1 MHLTGLDLLF
11 WAVGFAGHVILLL
24 VLLAR
29 HRARTFPIFTTLI
42 GLDIVRTIAL
52 ALIQQYGTRAGY
64 FYTYWFLAILDVAL
78 QVGVV
83 YEMTSRVFRPL
94 GKWASDV
101 RHGLMWWIIGS
112 IAVAA
117 GLSWLASPPTRL
129 WMQTVMIKG
138 NIFSAALLSELF
150 VGMIA
155 LSVTAGLPWKTHVAR
170 ISQGLGVYSVL
181 TVVLE
186 AARTY
191 FGLRTNSQIY
201 DDLSHVR
208 MGVYL
213 LCVTYWIIMLWRDA
227 PRGREM
233 TEGMRRQLAAINT
246 GAALDL
252 QKLRS
257 RRQP

>member
-11 WAVGFAGHVILLL
+11 WAVGFVGHVILLL
-24 VLLAR
+24 VLLTR
-29 HRARTFPIFTTLI
+29 HRARAFPIFTTLI
-42 GLDIVRTIAL
+42 GLDLVRTIAL
-52 ALIQQYGTRAGY
+52 AFIQKYGTRAGY
-64 FYTYWFLAILDVAL
+64 FYTYWFLAILDVTL
-78 QVGVV
+78 QLGVV

-101 RHGLMWWIIGS
+101 RRGLTWWIIGS
-112 IAVAA
+112 ISVAA
-117 GLSWLASPPTRL
+117 GLSWLASPPTRI

-170 ISQGLGVYSVL
+170 ISQGLGVYSVF
-181 TVVLE
+181 TVALE
-186 AARTY
+186 GGRTY
-191 FGLRTNSQIY
+191 FGLRTNSRIY

-213 LCVTYWIIMLWRDA
+213 LGVTYWIVMLWRDA
-227 PRGREM
+227 PPDREM
-233 TEGMRRQLAAINT
+233 TELMRQQLRALSNSAAQN
-246 GAALDL
+246 LEE
-252 QKLRS
+252 LRS
-257 RRQP
+257 RRVP

>member
-11 WAVGFAGHVILLL
+11 WAVGFVGHVILLL
-24 VLLAR
+24 VLLTR
-29 HRARTFPIFTTLI
+29 QRARAFPIFTTLI

-52 ALIQQYGTRAGY
+52 ALIQQHGTRAGY
-64 FYTYWFLAILDVAL
+64 FYTYWSLAILDVAL
-78 QVGVV
+78 QLGVV
-83 YEMTSRVFRPL
+83 YEMTSRIFRPL
-94 GKWASDV
+94 GEWAGDV
-101 RHGLMWWIIGS
+101 RRGLMGWIIGS
-112 IAVAA
+112 VAVAT
-117 GLSWLASPPTRL
+117 GLSWLATPPTRL

-150 VGMIA
+150 LGMIA

-170 ISQGLGVYSVL
+170 ISQGLGIYSVF
-181 TVVLE
+181 TVALE
-186 AARTY
+186 AGRTY

-227 PRGREM
+227 PPGRGI
-233 TEGMRRQLAAINT
+233 TECMRRQLAAINA

-252 QKLRS
+252 QELRS
-257 RRQP
+257 RRVP

>member
-1 MHLTGLDLLF
+1 
-11 WAVGFAGHVILLL
+11 
-24 VLLAR
+24 
-29 HRARTFPIFTTLI
+29 
-42 GLDIVRTIAL
+42 
-52 ALIQQYGTRAGY
+52 
-64 FYTYWFLAILDVAL
+64 
-78 QVGVV
+78 
-83 YEMTSRVFRPL
+83 
-94 GKWASDV
+94 
-101 RHGLMWWIIGS
+101 
-112 IAVAA
+112 
-117 GLSWLASPPTRL
+117 
-129 WMQTVMIKG
+129 
-138 NIFSAALLSELF
+138 
-150 VGMIA
+150 MIA